1 MTRIAHPICPTR
13 SRFNKLSVAV
23 TGTVCAAVVFATVVI
38 VLVRGHVSL
47 PVVRADSATS
57 AERKLQ
63 QAEHAIAANSRTVR
77 LTEDEVNSV
86 LHDRLLKSGR
96 LAAQDV
102 DGLHDLR
109 VRLIGDQIKA
119 FIVISRRGTDITVEL
134 EGKLYSVERQLQFVP
149 VSGAIGSLRLPKAI
163 LASAMQQALNA
174 PEERQRLQLPL
185 GVADL
190 RVENSQVLLRYN

>member
-1 MTRIAHPICPTR
+1 MTKITNSICPTR
-13 SRFNKLSVAV
+13 NRFSKLSVSV
-23 TGTVCAAVVFATVVI
+23 TATVCAAVLFGTVVI
-38 VLVRGHVSL
+38 ALVLWHASL

-57 AERKLQ
+57 AERKLH
-63 QAEHAIAANSRTVR
+63 QAEHAVGTNSRTVR

-86 LHDRLLKSGR
+86 LHDRLRKNGR
-96 LAAQDV
+96 LATADV

-119 FIVISRRGTDITVEL
+119 FIVIGRRGTNITVQL
-134 EGKLYSVERQLQFVP
+134 EGKLFSAERQLQFVP
-149 VSGAIGSLRLPKAI
+149 VSGAIGALRLPKAI

-174 PEERQRLQLPL
+174 PGERQKLQLPPDI
-185 GVADL
+185 ADL

>member
-1 MTRIAHPICPTR
+1 MTKITNSICPTR
-13 SRFNKLSVAV
+13 TRFRKLSVAV
-23 TGTVCAAVVFATVVI
+23 TASICAAVLFATI
-38 VLVRGHVSL
+38 VTVLMLSHGSL

-63 QAEHAIAANSRTVR
+63 QAEHAAAPDSRTVS

-86 LHDRLLKSGR
+86 LHDRLRKNGR
-96 LAAQDV
+96 LATADV

-109 VRLIGDQIKA
+109 VRLIGDQMKV
-119 FIVISRRGTDITVEL
+119 FIVIGRRGTDITVEL
-134 EGKLYSVERQLQFVP
+134 EGKLYSTERQLQFVP

-174 PEERQRLQLPL
+174 PGERQKLQLPPDI
-185 GVADL
+185 ADL